1 MDLKEK
7 IDNQY
12 KNSIK
17 EKDTNS
23 VNTLRLIKSAIKDKE
38 ISLRGKKDNLD
49 NEDIL
54 NLLQSL
60 IKQRKDSI
68 ESFEKANRPDL
79 IDKEKSE
86 INVIEFFL
94 PKQLDENTT
103 RDIIKKIVED
113 KKFNSLKDMGS
124 LMNILKTNYVGQ
136 IDMGLAGKIAKLVLG
151 K

>member
-86 INVIEFFL
+86 INVIELFL

-113 KKFNSLKDMGS
+113 KKLNSLKDMGS
-124 LMNILKTNYVGQ
+124 LMNILKKNYVGQ

>member
-17 EKDTNS
+17 EKDANS

-136 IDMGLAGKIAKLVLG
+136 IDMGLAGRIAKLVLG

>member
-1 MDLKEK
+1 MNLKDK

-17 EKDTNS
+17 EKDANS

-86 INVIEFFL
+86 INVIELFL

-124 LMNILKTNYVGQ
+124 LMNILKKNYVGQ

>member
-17 EKDTNS
+17 EKDANS

-86 INVIEFFL
+86 INVIELFL

-136 IDMGLAGKIAKLVLG
+136 IDMGLAGRIAKLVLG

>member
-86 INVIEFFL
+86 INVIELFL

-113 KKFNSLKDMGS
+113 KKLNSLKDMGS

>member
-17 EKDTNS
+17 EKDANS

-86 INVIEFFL
+86 INVIELFL

-113 KKFNSLKDMGS
+113 KKFNSLRIWGH
-124 LMNILKTNYVGQ
+124 
-136 IDMGLAGKIAKLVLG
+136 
-151 K
+151 

>member
-1 MDLKEK
+1 MNLKDK
-7 IDNQY
+7 IDNNY

-17 EKDTNS
+17 EKDANS

-86 INVIEFFL
+86 INVIELFL